1 VGTFDRLNY
10 SDTIK
15 KQEKAGKVR
24 IMENKVIQSK
34 GDLAEEYFSQGYN
47 CSQAVLMAFTKE
59 CDIDEKTA
67 LKISSSF
74 GGGMGRLREVCGAV
88 TGMFMV
94 AGLLYGYSDPK
105 EKSLRASHYEK
116 IQALASDFKTET
128 NSIVCKELLGLVEN
142 SEVATKK
149 IPCKDL
155 VRRAATIME
164 EFMNTHPIREN

>member
-1 VGTFDRLNY
+1 
-10 SDTIK
+10 
-15 KQEKAGKVR
+15 
-24 IMENKVIQSK
+24 MENQVIQSK
-34 GDLAEEYFSQGYN
+34 GDLAEDFFSQGYN
-47 CSQAVLMAFTKE
+47 CSQAVFLAFTKE
-59 CDIDEKTA
+59 CGIDEETA

-105 EKSLRASHYEK
+105 ENSTKASHYEK
-116 IQALASDFKTET
+116 IQALASDFKEET
-128 NSIVCKELLGLVEN
+128 NSIVCKELLGLVETN
-142 SEVATKK
+142 EVKSKK

-164 EFMNTHPIREN
+164 DFMNTHPTVEN

>member
-1 VGTFDRLNY
+1 
-10 SDTIK
+10 
-15 KQEKAGKVR
+15 
-24 IMENKVIQSK
+24 MENQVIQSK
-34 GDLAEEYFSQGYN
+34 GDLADEYFSQGYN
-47 CSQAVLMAFTKE
+47 CSQAVLLAFTKE
-59 CDIDEKTA
+59 CGIDEKTA

-105 EKSLRASHYEK
+105 ENTSKASHYEK
-116 IQALASDFKTET
+116 IQALATMFKEET

-142 SEVATKK
+142 QEITAKK
-149 IPCKDL
+149 MPCKDL

-164 EFMNTHPIREN
+164 DFMMTHPYMEN

>member
-1 VGTFDRLNY
+1 ME
-10 SDTIK
+10 
-15 KQEKAGKVR
+15 KQ
-24 IMENKVIQSK
+24 VIQSK
-34 GDLAEEYFSQGYN
+34 GDLADEYFSQGYN
-47 CSQAVLMAFTKE
+47 CSQAVLLAFTEE
-59 CDIDEKTA
+59 CEIDEKMA

-105 EKSLRASHYEK
+105 ENTSKASHYEK
-116 IQALASDFKTET
+116 IQSLATMFKEET

-142 SEVATKK
+142 QEITAKK
-149 IPCKDL
+149 MPCKDL

-164 EFMNTHPIREN
+164 DFMKKHPYREN

>member
-1 VGTFDRLNY
+1 
-10 SDTIK
+10 
-15 KQEKAGKVR
+15 
-24 IMENKVIQSK
+24 MENQVIQSK
-34 GDLAEEYFSQGYN
+34 GDLAEDFFSQGYN
-47 CSQAVLMAFTKE
+47 CSQAVFLSFTKE
-59 CDIDEKTA
+59 CGIDEETA

-105 EKSLRASHYEK
+105 ENSSKASHYEK
-116 IQALASDFKTET
+116 IQALASDFKEET
-128 NSIVCKELLGLVEN
+128 NSIVCKELLGLVETN
-142 SEVATKK
+142 EVKSKK

-164 EFMNTHPIREN
+164 DFMNTHPTVEN

>member
-1 VGTFDRLNY
+1 
-10 SDTIK
+10 
-15 KQEKAGKVR
+15 
-24 IMENKVIQSK
+24 MENQVIQSK
-34 GDLAEEYFSQGYN
+34 GDLADEYFSQGYN
-47 CSQAVLMAFTKE
+47 CSQAVLLAFTEE
-59 CDIDEKTA
+59 CEIDEKMA

-105 EKSLRASHYEK
+105 ENTSKASHYEK
-116 IQALASDFKTET
+116 IQALATSFKEET

-142 SEVATKK
+142 QEITAKK
-149 IPCKDL
+149 MPCKDL

-164 EFMNTHPIREN
+164 DFMMTHPYREN